1 MGIKTK
7 LGRIVLIDNNDQ
19 KPNEAPLYYRV
30 WVEDEF
36 GANEEALF
44 LTPTELERIKKRT
57 QKNKED
63 WGKRGWLQDLI
74 D

>member
-1 MGIKTK
+1 MAETK
-7 LGRIVLIDNNDQ
+7 LGRMVLIENKDQ
-19 KPNEAPLYYRV
+19 KPNEAPQYYRV

-44 LTPTELERIKKRT
+44 LTPTEMERIRERT
-57 QKNKED
+57 AKNKED
-63 WGKRGWLQDLI
+63 WGNRGFFQDLL

>member
-1 MGIKTK
+1 MGSKTK

-30 WVEDEF
+30 Y
-36 GANEEALF
+36 
-44 LTPTELERIKKRT
+44 TE
-57 QKNKED
+57 KNKED
-63 WGKRGWLQDLI
+63 WGAKGWLQDKL